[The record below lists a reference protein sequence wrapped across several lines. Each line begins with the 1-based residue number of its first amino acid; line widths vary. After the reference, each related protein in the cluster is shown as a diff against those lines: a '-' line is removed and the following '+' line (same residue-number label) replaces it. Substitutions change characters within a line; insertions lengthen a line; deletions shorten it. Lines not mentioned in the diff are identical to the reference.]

1 LGIVTLFKQS
11 YSMLLQGLEMT
22 IFLSVVSIAIAIVI
36 GITVGLIN
44 ISKGKRNVFRV
55 ICGAYIDIIRG
66 TPLIVQAFFIY
77 FGLPVVVQ
85 AIGTKFGIPEI
96 SSFKINVIL
105 AGIIATSLNA
115 GAYMAEIFRG
125 GILAVDSGQMEAA
138 RSLGIPYKKAMIT
151 VVLPQ
156 AVRKMVPSLVNQ
168 FIISLKDTSILSV
181 IGIQEL
187 TGNGTIIVSS
197 TYAAFQIWLFV
208 GIIYF
213 VIIKII
219 TIAARKVEERLT
231 IW

>member
-1 LGIVTLFKQS
+1 MGIVTLFKQS

-22 IFLSVVSIAIAIVI
+22 MFLSVVSIAIAIVI
-36 GITVGLIN
+36 GIVVGLIN
-44 ISKGKRNVFRV
+44 ISKGKHNVFRV

-85 AIGTKFGIPEI
+85 AIGSKFGIVGL
-96 SSFKINVIL
+96 STFKINVIL

-115 GAYMAEIFRG
+115 GAYMSEIFRG

-156 AVRKMVPSLVNQ
+156 AVRKMIPSLVNQ

-187 TGNGTIIVSS
+187 TGNGQIIMAS
-197 TYAAFQIWLFV
+197 TYAAFQTWLFV

-231 IW
+231 I